1 MKYTNKSPS
10 CLNSDKV
17 VPVQGRTIPSIAV
30 RAGMLSLRY
39 PRRQLVFLTAR
50 AHCRLNYS
58 TCCHPGCPDPFLQG
72 CPPTFHPCLYAY
84 SGLPCPQCRIQH
96 QVFLN
101 FLQLVI
107 VHLPI
112 LSRSF
117 SKASL
122 LPRKSTTP
130 FNLVLFTN
138 LLLVYFHWWKSL
150 MKTLRGM
157 GPKMVSDWTPAWCNP
172 I

>member
-122 LPRKSTTP
+122 LPRKSNNSFQLSVVHKLT
-130 FNLVLFTN
+130 FSILSLVKVTDEN
-138 LLLVYFHWWKSL
+138 IK
-150 MKTLRGM
+150 RN
-157 GPKMVSDWTPAWCNP
+157 GP
-172 I
+172 